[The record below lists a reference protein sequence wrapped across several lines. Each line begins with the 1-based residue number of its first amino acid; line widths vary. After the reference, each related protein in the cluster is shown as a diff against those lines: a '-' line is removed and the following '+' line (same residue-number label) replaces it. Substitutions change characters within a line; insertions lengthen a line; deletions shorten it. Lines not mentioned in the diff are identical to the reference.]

1 MHKTLCFLLL
11 LLLIF
16 TLNFKSNGQEQT
28 TLTLATT
35 KWCPYTCV
43 NQDKSSNI
51 IGRYIEKILLKHD
64 INLKIETY
72 PWSRAIKFAE
82 QGKVD
87 GLLTA
92 THSEAPSLNF
102 TTTPISYFQVC
113 FYANKS
119 VAWQYSQPIELQD
132 YVLGVIQD
140 YGYDENID
148 QYIAENSASEQIM
161 AMKGDDGSS
170 RLLNMLVR
178 KRVDV
183 IVEDKLVL
191 QWQAAKNNIDLSE
204 ITNVGCST
212 AHPFYLALN
221 KSKAPHQKI
230 IDLLNKELAEPE
242 NHLILKEITNEGSR

>member
-1 MHKTLCFLLL
+1 MYKTHCFLIYLFL
-11 LLLIF
+11 SFTFIF
-16 TLNFKSNGQEQT
+16 TSKGQGQT
-28 TLTLATT
+28 TVTLATT

-43 NQDKSSNI
+43 NQDKNSNI
-51 IGRYIEKILLKHD
+51 IGRYVEKILLKHN
-64 INLKIETY
+64 IILNVETY
-72 PWSRAIKFAE
+72 PWSRAIKLAE
-82 QGKVD
+82 QGQVD

-119 VAWQYSQPIELQD
+119 VAWQYSQPIELQN
-132 YVLGVIQD
+132 YILGVIQD

-148 QYIAENSASEQIM
+148 QYIAENSASEQII

-170 RLLNMLVR
+170 RLLNMLIK
-178 KRVDV
+178 KRVDI

-204 ITNVGCST
+204 VSNVGCST

-221 KSKAPHQKI
+221 KSKASHQQI
-230 IDLLNKELAEPE
+230 INLLNKEFSEPE
-242 NHLILKEITNEGSR
+242 NHLILKEITAEGAK